1 MEENLPAEMCFPAV
15 FRRVGVSSTDNEVH
29 ECAYQTSVSIGGHVF
44 AGILYDQGPDPAGAG
59 NYVAG
64 ESSSSAAAGLLQ
76 HPSFAA
82 RTTAPTTGTP
92 PFLPFTNATSHFF
105 HHPKS

>member
-1 MEENLPAEMCFPAV
+1 MCFPAV
-15 FRRVGVSSTDNEVH
+15 FRCVRVSSTDNEVD

-44 AGILYDQGPDPAGAG
+44 AGILYDQGPDPAGTG

-64 ESSSSAAAGLLQ
+64 ESSSSAAAGLLEH

-82 RTTAPTTGTP
+82 RTTAPATGTTSSSFAT